1 MMKTIGSFII
11 TDSMKIQK
19 DALIKTLADVSYQTV
34 NFKCIPTFNDRYA
47 VGFVVAG
54 YDSLPG
60 SKEADEKI
68 ANYDKVYI
76 DGCELLSMTTRIG
89 NTDQRICIYV

>member
-11 TDSMKIQK
+11 TNSMKIQK
-19 DALIKTLADVSYQTV
+19 DILIKTLADVGYQTV
-34 NFKCIPTFNDRYA
+34 NFKCIPTFNDKYA

-68 ANYDKVYI
+68 ANYDKI
-76 DGCELLSMTTRIG
+76 CIEGCDLLSITTRIG
-89 NTDQRICIYV
+89 NIDQRICIYI